1 MASYAWGQE
10 APPRGVGAQ
19 APGTVTAPAPVP
31 PSLPIAAYPLEL
43 LGLLAPGAQRGPVTL
58 TPSISVSEE
67 YNDNIFLNNRDRQ
80 WDFITSFSPA
90 LTLYVNRPSYQ
101 LSAGYSFSAD
111 VYARED
117 RLSNAFDHQNFVA
130 TGLYRLTPVVTLTAS
145 DAFAYDRSSNRVAAQ
160 GFSSGRQKSWSN
172 TFGSGMSWQ
181 MTPRDSISLGGSYGV
196 LRFEG
201 TGAGVESDTLG
212 FQSNLTHTFTSR
224 FSGIVA
230 YGFTYL
236 DPQGQDVSRT
246 HTPTLGFSYV
256 LTPTLTASVTGG
268 ASVTEL
274 GGDTFASPAGTA
286 SLVQVFSF
294 GSAGLQYNRGVSVA
308 GGFGGTNNTQT
319 VSATLTLST
328 LLRGL
333 FVVVSPAYST
343 SESVGPKRT
352 GQVNVEAVTL
362 NLGATYQIAQYAAL
376 FGGYTFLRQR
386 TGGSSSIQ
394 LDADQ
399 NRIRFGL
406 QLGYPINFD

>member
-1 MASYAWGQE
+1 MASFAWGQE

-19 APGTVTAPAPVP
+19 APGTATAPAPVP

-67 YNDNIFLNNRDRQ
+67 YNDNIFLDNRDRQ

-117 RLSNAFDHQNFVA
+117 RLSNAFDRQNFVA
-130 TGLYRLTPVVTLTAS
+130 TGLYRLTPGVTLTAS
-145 DAFAYDRSSNRVAAQ
+145 DAFAYDRNSNRVAAQ

-172 TFGSGMSWQ
+172 TFTPGMTWQ
-181 MTPRDSISLGGSYGV
+181 MTPQNSLGLSATYGV

-201 TGAGVESDTLG
+201 AGTGVDSDTIG
-212 FQSNLTHTFTSR
+212 FQSNLSHAFTSR

-246 HTPTLGFSYV
+246 HTPTVGFSYV

-333 FVVVSPAYST
+333 FVVLSPAYST

-362 NLGATYQIAQYAAL
+362 NLGATYQIAQYVAL